1 MVPILY
7 VIGPHAGSRAPNHPH
22 HMVLCHVGHGPL
34 RTLQKMPG
42 DFTHLLVVV
51 NKFSKW
57 IKANPMDTIGSKQAV
72 SFVQDIV
79 FHFAVPNSI
88 ITDNDTQ
95 FTGEKFLNFCEDNN
109 IRVDWAAV
117 AQLPH
122 KRAGQA
128 CKWYDTTRPKVTH
141 PHPRGPRY
149 FYLTQ
154 DQSHEVGR

>member
-34 RTLQKMPG
+34 GTLQKMHG

-51 NKFSKW
+51 DKFSKW

-109 IRVDWAAV
+109 IRVDWVAV
-117 AQLPH
+117 AQPRTNGQVE
-122 KRAGQA
+122 RANGMILQGL
-128 CKWYDTTRPKVTH
+128 KSRI
-141 PHPRGPRY
+141 
-149 FYLTQ
+149 LTQ
-154 DQSHEVGR
+154 EDRDIFA